1 MVCCKCSHGTIFYIL
16 LLWFLNSIT
25 LRDPSSLPSLRPWP
39 AEIPRP
45 GIEPL
50 PQQCQQQILNCHATR
65 ELQDYILKGKRWE
78 GERRLPSVVGVAMG
92 HLGSGRAA
100 GTAWGE
106 RTGADVGSWGP
117 CPHPF
122 SCDVTHRPWSMK
134 DIQ

>member
-78 GERRLPSVVGVAMG
+78 GERRLPSVGGGG
-92 HLGSGRAA
+92 HGAPGLWQSCWDCLG
-100 GTAWGE
+100 GE
-106 RTGADVGSWGP
+106 DRSRCGLLGP
-117 CPHPF
+117 LSPSF
-122 SCDVTHRPWSMK
+122 LV
-134 DIQ
+134 